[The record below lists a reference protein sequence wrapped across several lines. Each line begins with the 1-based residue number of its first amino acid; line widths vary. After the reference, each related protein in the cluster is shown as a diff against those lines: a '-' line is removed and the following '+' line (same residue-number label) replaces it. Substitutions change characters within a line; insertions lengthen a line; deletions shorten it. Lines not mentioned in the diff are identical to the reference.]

1 MDVRGQRRNAEGA
14 APRNVSCVA
23 CAALV
28 GLSSPSCALQQL
40 YEVRHLICS
49 ARLADIC
56 ACNSVIWALRRPAIW
71 QQDHSWLELSE
82 VSALMLF
89 LGGTK

>member
-14 APRNVSCVA
+14 APGNLSYVI
-23 CAALV
+23 CAALI
-28 GLSSPSCALQQL
+28 GLRSPSCALQQL
-40 YEVRHLICS
+40 YDERHLICS
-49 ARLADIC
+49 ADFY
-56 ACNSVIWALRRPAIW
+56 ACNSEIWALERPAIW

-89 LGGTK
+89 LGGTN